1 MKDINKNL
9 ELLATQIAEVRLS
22 ELGYRF
28 IPGIY
33 LVFKRLH
40 RFIHAK
46 ALIVNPKEIQI

>member
-1 MKDINKNL
+1 MKNIEKNL

-33 LVFKRLH
+33 QVFKRLH
-40 RFIHAK
+40 QFIYAK
-46 ALIVNPKEIQI
+46 ALIVNSKEVQI

>member
-9 ELLATQIAEVRLS
+9 ELLATQIAEIRLS

-33 LVFKRLH
+33 LVFRRLH
-40 RFIHAK
+40 RFVYAK
-46 ALIVNPKEIQI
+46 ALIVSPKGVQI